1 MGRIGFLISVSGTF
15 GPARGIA
22 KHVPPC
28 RCTGRETRL
37 CNPGRICLFRLPY
50 QAYSR
55 PDAPSSLDPTQ
66 ERRIF
71 SPALLADIRRD
82 RPASG
87 EVGKLDHDP
96 LCDCQ
101 DPDGLKVISITV
113 APATHGRAV
122 AHVRLMFNVAIT
134 PITLTLV
141 ETHSGWRV
149 DDVGTA
155 SSTSLRKFLIDNNE
169 H

>member
-1 MGRIGFLISVSGTF
+1 VKLACAILVGFVSSACL
-15 GPARGIA
+15 ARTQTSESARQFVTAI
-22 KHVPPC
+22 
-28 RCTGRETRL
+28 
-37 CNPGRICLFRLPY
+37 Y